1 MVIVESA
8 PQELAKPKKNEE
20 KKGDGAW
27 WLCQFSA
34 MKREKGSEKSAR
46 LALPQNELYFLLVVR
61 LCIIPIFFNPRV
73 LIWHSLGVPWI
84 RGVALCTW
92 CVALFW
98 HLHSET
104 FFKIYF
110 HFTKNV
116 FSMEN
121 IRIAYSNGHLF
132 EITFILERVKVFE
145 K

>member
-1 MVIVESA
+1 M
-8 PQELAKPKKNEE
+8 K
-20 KKGDGAW
+20 KKGGW
-27 WLCQFSA
+27 GLMTLSVFCNE
-34 MKREKGSEKSAR
+34 KGKGIREKCKVGTTTKWIIFPPCGSSS
-46 LALPQNELYFLLVVR
+46 YHT
-61 LCIIPIFFNPRV
+61 IFFNPRV
-73 LIWHSLGVPWI
+73 LIWHSLGVLWI
-84 RGVALCTW
+84 ESVALCTW

-110 HFTKNV
+110 HFTKKV